1 MMEEV
6 GADRPL
12 RVAVRLAG
20 MLKACT
26 VRMGKPKPK
35 MDHGRVVKDAD
46 GQPVMEPPQPW
57 AILLVDDGGDAD
69 QEALAFAKTFATM
82 KDWLPGQVDQPV
94 LVCGELSHRTDRDT
108 KEETPEI
115 QFIVREA
122 YPLVDGISKFGTGL
136 CLSARY
142 EDPNLL
148 ARAAAIKN
156 LATASPGKVK
166 VSFELTW
173 ANGRK
178 AEIDSG
184 IGGVKPTPEFLA
196 ELEKIQKGDDYR
208 LTVIKDVFLQP
219 PEQKRWEK
227 RF

>member
-1 MMEEV
+1 M
-6 GADRPL
+6 
-12 RVAVRLAG
+12 
-20 MLKACT
+20 
-26 VRMGKPKPK
+26 
-35 MDHGRVVKDAD
+35 
-46 GQPVMEPPQPW
+46 
-57 AILLVDDGGDAD
+57 
-69 QEALAFAKTFATM
+69 
-82 KDWLPGQVDQPV
+82 
-94 LVCGELSHRTDRDT
+94 CGELSHRTDRDT

-122 YPLVDGISKFGTGL
+122 YPLVDGISKFATGL

-148 ARAAAIKN
+148 ARAEAIKN
-156 LATASPGKVK
+156 LAAAHPGNVK

-196 ELEKIQKGDDYR
+196 ELERIQKGDESR
-208 LTVIKDVFLQP
+208 LTTVKDIFLQP
-219 PEQKRWEK
+219 PEPKRWE
-227 RF
+227 RRQF

>member
-1 MMEEV
+1 M
-6 GADRPL
+6 DR
-12 RVAVRLAG
+12 
-20 MLKACT
+20 
-26 VRMGKPKPK
+26 
-35 MDHGRVVKDAD
+35 GRVVKDAD

-57 AILLVDDGGDAD
+57 AILLIDDGGDVD

-82 KDWLPGQVDQPV
+82 KDWLPGLVDQPV

-122 YPLVDGISKFGTGL
+122 YPLEDGICKFATGL

-148 ARAAAIKN
+148 ARAAAIKA
-156 LATASPGKVK
+156 LAATYPGKVK

-184 IGGVKPTPEFLA
+184 IGGVRPTPEFLA
-196 ELEKIQKGDDYR
+196 ELEKIQKGDGYR
-208 LTVIKDVFLQP
+208 LTTVKDIFLQP
-219 PEQKRWEK
+219 PEPKRWE
-227 RF
+227 RRQF